1 MEALGTPKAMA
12 PQAPE
17 LNVVT
22 GALSYTGKYITQ
34 RLLALGQQVK
44 TLTGHPHRPNPFGER
59 VSVVPYVFDHPSELV
74 RSLEGATTL
83 YNTYWVRFPYGGM
96 TYEKAVANSLTLIR
110 AAEEAGIRRIVHLS
124 ITHAS
129 EASPFPY
136 FRGKG
141 LVEQAIRESGLS
153 YAILRPTVIFGHEDI
168 LINNIAYFL
177 RRFPVFAVF
186 GLGDY
191 LVQPVYVEDVADL
204 AVRASHQ
211 EGNLT
216 MDAVGPEAYTFQGLV
231 RLIAQ
236 KVHSRARIIHLPPR
250 LAFLLIKVLGYLV
263 HDVVLTWEE
272 VQGLMANLLVSNG
285 PSTAPTRLSQWLEQ
299 HADRV
304 GTRYASELAR
314 HYGGKAWRHSAG

>member
-1 MEALGTPKAMA
+1 MA
-12 PQAPE
+12 PQASE

-22 GALSYTGKYITQ
+22 GALSYTGKYITR
-34 RLLALGQQVK
+34 RLPSMGKRVK
-44 TLTGHPHRPNPFGER
+44 TLTGHLHRPNPFGDQVR
-59 VSVVPYVFDHPSELV
+59 VAPYHFDSPPELI
-74 RSLEGATTL
+74 RNLEGATTL

-96 TYEKAVANSLTLIR
+96 TFEKAVANSLTLIR

-124 ITHAS
+124 ITHAL
-129 EASPFPY
+129 EESPFPY

-141 LVEQAIRESGLS
+141 LVEQAIRKSGLS
-153 YAILRPTVIFGHEDI
+153 YAILRPAVIFGHEDI

-216 MDAVGPEAYTFQGLV
+216 MDAVGPETYTFQGLV

-236 KVHSRARIIHLPPR
+236 KVQSQARIIYLEPR
-250 LAFLLIKVLGYLV
+250 LAFLLIKLLGYLV
-263 HDVVLTWEE
+263 HDV
-272 VQGLMANLLVSNG
+272 
-285 PSTAPTRLSQWLEQ
+285 
-299 HADRV
+299 
-304 GTRYASELAR
+304 
-314 HYGGKAWRHSAG
+314 